1 MTSVGKDPPVPRQ
14 EKRDAQEF
22 RVRVGARVRELRLH
36 RGITQAQLAEA
47 SGLSRGYLSSIER
60 ARVNATMIP
69 VYRIAAALDVVPM
82 VLFTGANDD
91 ALSREFDKLRYL
103 PAREATQVLEDWA
116 RRIQRSFTLGK

>member
-1 MTSVGKDPPVPRQ
+1 MPRQ

-82 VLFTGANDD
+82 VMFTGAKDD